1 VRFDNGEGIDSAS
14 LQTWRPTMGPYP
26 VELRQRVVE
35 AYLEGEG
42 TLEEVAERTALARLM
57 ETDRPAIHRLLDPNE
72 SGMTLTTLVKAM
84 HVLKVHAIPIVAG
97 AFATKPQRKRPVAAK
112 PVVRSTTRKD
122 SLKSTPSKT
131 GSTGFSS
138 RRRKA

>member
-1 VRFDNGEGIDSAS
+1 MTKHIGSTFES
-14 LQTWRPTMGPYP
+14 W
-26 VELRQRVVE
+26 
-35 AYLEGEG
+35 
-42 TLEEVAERTALARLM
+42 LEEDGSRERVYVLAAKKIIVRKLLDAMERSGIHKTALARLM

-84 HVLKVHAIPIVAG
+84 HVLKIPAIPIVAG

-112 PVVRSTTRKD
+112 PVVRSTTRKE
-122 SLKSTPSKT
+122 SFKSTPSKT